1 MTIKRER
8 NVSQIHNEMIYYLAA
23 WRFLFIKKIHRE
35 EMAMN
40 QMTEFLIRESL
51 SPRVFL
57 NVLRILLNNGFT
69 SLQYISYKN
78 QKVFQQKLL
87 WNTQH
92 AIDLTPS
99 EDSFGLLG
107 KHIKSQF
114 FKLGGNMNY
123 RTITFPKNS

>member
-1 MTIKRER
+1 MEILVYKKNTQRR
-8 NVSQIHNEMIYYLAA
+8 NGDES
-23 WRFLFIKKIHRE
+23 
-35 EMAMN
+35 
-40 QMTEFLIRESL
+40 MTEFLIRESL